1 MCTNAKSST
10 QITKYLIVLTTLK
23 PVFVLYMYSLQKYMC
38 SFARTLWLTIFT
50 YSQTF
55 SVFIRI
61 LFDDRPLYLSLQ
73 VPETRRIFFVFF
85 APNNKKVCKLF
96 LCTNF
101 NKIWYTSSATL
112 IPTSPQNLV

>member
-23 PVFVLYMYSLQKYMC
+23 PIFVLYMYSLQKYMC

-50 YSQTF
+50 YGQTF
-55 SVFIRI
+55 SVFVWI

-73 VPETRRIFFVFF
+73 VPETRRIFFVFLHQTIKRCANCSC
-85 APNNKKVCKLF
+85 APISTKFGTQVAL
-96 LCTNF
+96 
-101 NKIWYTSSATL
+101 
-112 IPTSPQNLV
+112 P